1 MSTQSKHLAE
11 RVVRLSLLAYF
22 GLALAGLA
30 AASVWLLRAAPP
42 SLLALLVV
50 VLIRTCYGVAAASL
64 AFATRFLVRAIKDR
78 TDTRAYRLRHGL
90 CLPCGYNLTGNLS
103 GTCPECGSPTRATPA

>member
-11 RVVRLSLLAYF
+11 RLVRLSLLAYF

-50 VLIRTCYGVAAASL
+50 VLIRSGYGLAAASL
-64 AFATRFLVRAIKDR
+64 AFAARFFIRAIKDR
-78 TDTRAYRLRHGL
+78 TDTRGYRLRHGL
-90 CLPCGYNLTGNLS
+90 CLACGYDLTGNVS
-103 GTCPECGSPTRATPA
+103 GTCPECGSPTWPMPA